1 MQKILLIKQSDKY
14 FSGSILPNRKGR
26 LKQQQGGMTLVEVVV
41 AMFVLAIGVLALL
54 ATQLRTVSSVRE
66 AESQTVVAQAVQ
78 NLMEGMQLNPTLSE
92 QQASEPT
99 GWVIKRYDN
108 NSNQYNSNGK
118 HGQEASYRINNP
130 KQVSQ
135 TFVDGWKE
143 PDTATDMTKRR
154 LLEDQL
160 GRFEEA
166 LMRALPNANIHYV
179 ICNDTSGR
187 DMSVENGTVRANCT
201 GNDGQTLVIK
211 VLWQMDSEQNNAAA
225 SALNSNGSNLVY
237 TYQARMPD

>member
-1 MQKILLIKQSDKY
+1 MQKILSTKQSDKD
-14 FSGSILPNRKGR
+14 FSGFVLPNRKGR
-26 LKQQQGGMTLVEVVV
+26 PKQNQSGMTLVEVVV

-92 QQASEPT
+92 QAPGTNSEPT

-108 NSNQYNSNGK
+108 NQVSVGGNPI
-118 HGQEASYRINNP
+118 SYRLSNP
-130 KQVSQ
+130 V
-135 TFVDGWKE
+135 
-143 PDTATDMTKRR
+143 TARTCAANRWCNHGNGPLNKRQI
-154 LLEDQL
+154 LEDQL
-160 GRFEEA
+160 GRFEDS
-166 LMRALPNANIHYV
+166 LVRALPNATIQYV

-211 VLWQMDSEQNNAAA
+211 VLWQMDSEQNDAA
-225 SALNSNGSNLVY
+225 SPALNSNGSNLVY